1 MKIYSF
7 SVFEI
12 KTFETSEL
20 SAGLGTEIG
29 LNCVSDRV
37 EYLLPNSKKDINNKS
52 LPTQAETGLC
62 WPKMSNFGQI

>member
-20 SAGLGTEIG
+20 SAGLWIEIG

-52 LPTQAETGLC
+52 LPGQAETGLC
-62 WPKMSNFGQI
+62 WQKISNFGQI

>member
-12 KTFETSEL
+12 KTFESEL

-29 LNCVSDRV
+29 LNCISDRV

-52 LPTQAETGLC
+52 LPAQAETGLS
-62 WPKMSNFGQI
+62 WQKMSNFGQI